1 VKTKL
6 HHYKNRKVS
15 IVMNCFNGAK
25 FVKQAIESVLRQ
37 THENWELI
45 FWDNQSTDNSA
56 KIIKNYKDK
65 RIRYFYA
72 ETFTSLGEARNLAI
86 DKTRGSLIAF
96 LDCDDL
102 WVPEKLARQ
111 IPLFDKPE
119 IGIVISDTVFF
130 NESKKEKQLYK
141 KQKPPEG
148 YVFKDLLM
156 RYFISL
162 ETVIIRKAALEG
174 LTELFDTRFS
184 AIEEY
189 DLFIR
194 LCHRWELGYVDLV
207 LAKWRVHSESAT
219 WQKPELFGIERRL
232 FVKKLSMI
240 IPNFSTQF
248 KMEYKALLRKCDYE
262 DARVIWKNGDAYKA
276 RKLLKP
282 HKFTSFPWL
291 VVYILTF
298 LPFKLFNWI
307 AKIGKLVP

>member
-1 VKTKL
+1 M
-6 HHYKNRKVS
+6 YK
-15 IVMNCFNGAK
+15 
-25 FVKQAIESVLRQ
+25 RQ
-37 THENWELI
+37 
-45 FWDNQSTDNSA
+45 
-56 KIIKNYKDK
+56 
-65 RIRYFYA
+65 
-72 ETFTSLGEARNLAI
+72 
-86 DKTRGSLIAF
+86 
-96 LDCDDL
+96 
-102 WVPEKLARQ
+102 
-111 IPLFDKPE
+111 
-119 IGIVISDTVFF
+119 
-130 NESKKEKQLYK
+130 
-141 KQKPPEG
+141 
-148 YVFKDLLM
+148 
-156 RYFISL
+156 
-162 ETVIIRKAALEG
+162 ALEG

>member
-1 VKTKL
+1 
-6 HHYKNRKVS
+6 
-15 IVMNCFNGAK
+15 MNCFNGAK

-86 DKTRGSLIAF
+86 DKARGSLIAF

-102 WVPEKLARQ
+102 WMPEKLIKQ

-119 IGIVISDTVFF
+119 ISIVISDTVFF
-130 NESKKEKQLYK
+130 NESQKEKQLYK

-148 YVFKDLLM
+148 YVFKELLM
-156 RYFISL
+156 KYFISL
-162 ETVIIRKAALEG
+162 ETVIVRKTAIEE

-194 LCHRWELGYVDLV
+194 LCYKWELGYVDLV

-232 FVKKLSMI
+232 FVEKLLMI
-240 IPNFSTQF
+240 IPRFSTQF
-248 KMEYKALLRKCDYE
+248 KIEYRALLRKCDYE
-262 DARVIWKNGDAYKA
+262 DAREIWKKGDSCKA

-282 HKFTSFPWL
+282 HRLTGIPWL

-298 LPFKLFNWI
+298 LPFKLFNLI
-307 AKIGKLVP
+307 EKIGRLAP